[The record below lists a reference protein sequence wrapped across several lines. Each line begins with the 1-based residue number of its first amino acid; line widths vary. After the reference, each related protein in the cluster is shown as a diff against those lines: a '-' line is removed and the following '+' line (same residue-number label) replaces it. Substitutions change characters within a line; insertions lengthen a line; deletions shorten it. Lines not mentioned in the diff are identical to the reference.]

1 MSLLNAQPDPVLIAG
16 HPLAIP
22 ALSLRVDNIINRSDT
37 EIPDDW
43 GPFAIAAAI
52 VEPAPTMEEHERFKY
67 GWRESPSPIDQVYC
81 RRIGSVDVYI
91 SKHGDLG
98 YWATDQEK
106 VPRQP
111 KSSQLDARW
120 QCAARQQQLNWQCFA
135 IRNHRLEQGCIGDPI
150 GEYPSASGDEGG
162 AVYPACRTAP
172 RTAGT
177 CRRLAKLMRARSRR
191 ADLHLED
198 FVTKCADLPE
208 TRLGRP

>member
-81 RRIGSVDVYI
+81 RCIGSVYVYI
-91 SKHGDLG
+91 SKHGDL
-98 YWATDQEK
+98 WIIEATDQEK

-111 KSSQLDARW
+111 KILAIGCALAVCRSATAAAQLAML
-120 QCAARQQQLNWQCFA
+120 C
-135 IRNHRLEQGCIGDPI
+135 
-150 GEYPSASGDEGG
+150 YPE
-162 AVYPACRTAP
+162 PP
-172 RTAGT
+172 AGT
-177 CRRLAKLMRARSRR
+177 G
-191 ADLHLED
+191 LHWG
-198 FVTKCADLPE
+198 PY
-208 TRLGRP
+208 R